1 MAHDEQDT
9 APAVQTEKNSGLAT
23 ISAIASATGL
33 IVTILT
39 NVNKTIDEFNAH
51 FYVPLVALTI
61 VTIIFAWKALKPPRV
76 HRSLR
81 ISVIAFTVLVFA
93 GAMGWQ
99 AWKYYDYHCR
109 KTQPATPPNVVLPS
123 LILFPTVHAAEKV
136 LQVDAFQIN
145 QDLSSFQEL
154 QDHLF
159 GNGPLVKSFQLNMGT
174 LRAFESGQ
182 CASPF
187 GNKPAQ
193 AAVPVLKE
201 FWAKHG
207 RSDLSAYLT
216 DKDSLGRL
224 IRERGDIFDQ
234 LMPTPAQVSSMSKD
248 DYEIFKQWVQA
259 CVGMYNP
266 VFTVAIRNNSKKDV
280 VLNNAVYHVLKIGT
294 VAGGTGSLLYPLHT
308 YDYVLPWELG
318 NHTQNLNS
326 PLVSIPAGGEV
337 SFNIRL
343 TPDRPDH
350 GITWWMF
357 IEFTD
362 SQGDSA
368 QTENFEL
375 TMNKQVQQHY

>member
-1 MAHDEQDT
+1 
-9 APAVQTEKNSGLAT
+9 
-23 ISAIASATGL
+23 
-33 IVTILT
+33 
-39 NVNKTIDEFNAH
+39 
-51 FYVPLVALTI
+51 
-61 VTIIFAWKALKPPRV
+61 
-76 HRSLR
+76 
-81 ISVIAFTVLVFA
+81 VLVFA
-93 GAMGWQ
+93 GAIGWQ
-99 AWKYYDYHCR
+99 AWKYYDYHYR
-109 KTQPATPPNVVLPS
+109 KTQPATPPNVVLPG

-136 LQVDAFQIN
+136 LKVDTFEIN

-174 LRAFESGQ
+174 FRAFESGQ

-248 DYEIFKQWVQA
+248 DYEIFKQWVQT

-266 VFTVAIRNNSKKDV
+266 AFTVVVRNNGKRDV
-280 VLNNAVYHVLKIGT
+280 VLNKAVYHVLKIGS

-318 NHTQNLNS
+318 NHTQDLNP
-326 PLVSIPAGGEV
+326 PLSIPAGGEA

-357 IEFTD
+357 IEFRD
-362 SQGDSA
+362 SDGDSA
-368 QTENFEL
+368 QTDNFEL
-375 TMNKQVQQHY
+375 TMNKQVQQHH